1 MIFHQKNLLWDE
13 GVLLGPLF
21 CRLYFFSNLAEWNK
35 QLPSPV
41 ALQARNPLVSSSQN
55 NVLRRKCL
63 ANLILVDHFLI
74 FDCLLLFYPM
84 GNLIVFVGERFT
96 IALFSLPKT
105 LVNSNWNSNNQ
116 VIRSSEKK
124 WLIHDHRHNFL
135 SHSLFSHANGT
146 NSCNGI
152 CRIKTESGV

>member
-13 GVLLGPLF
+13 GVLSGPLF

-35 QLPSPV
+35 QSPSPV

-55 NVLRRKCL
+55 NVLRSKCL

-116 VIRSSEKK
+116 VIRSSEKNDSYMTTDT
-124 WLIHDHRHNFL
+124 I
-135 SHSLFSHANGT
+135 FSHTLCFPAQMEQTAVMGYA
-146 NSCNGI
+146 
-152 CRIKTESGV
+152 R